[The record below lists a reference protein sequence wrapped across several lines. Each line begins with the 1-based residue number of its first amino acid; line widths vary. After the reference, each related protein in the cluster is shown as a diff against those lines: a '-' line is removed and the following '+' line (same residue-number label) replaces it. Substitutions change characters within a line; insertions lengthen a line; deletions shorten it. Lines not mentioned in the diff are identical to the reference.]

1 MEKMPEKLPLAGNA
15 AAGTEGDWSTLV
27 GRAIDDVSRIIQS
40 EIGLFETTLR
50 AAVEEQTDYALA
62 NLATVAVMIC
72 ATICMLGALILLP
85 PPMAPVV
92 AGLCDRGTRGVCCW
106 NRDPC
111 NGRPAS
117 CGSGDAYQRPAGK
130 IADGKA

>member
-50 AAVEEQTDYALA
+50 GAVEEQTDYALA

-72 ATICMLGALILLP
+72 ATICMLGALILFLHQWLQWWL
-85 PPMAPVV
+85 AFAI
-92 AGLCDRGTRGVCCW
+92 AGLVAFAVGIAIHATA
-106 NRDPC
+106 
-111 NGRPAS
+111 GRRVAVRETHIK
-117 CGSGDAYQRPAGK
+117 GR
-130 IADGKA
+130 